1 MLLVI
6 IALLWVALLAPMAV
20 RRLRDTR
27 TERSIESF
35 HSEHEALSRQ
45 AHSVEPAYRLSEPEP
60 AAVPEARATRLTVVH
75 PEDTYRSLESRRS
88 WEEWSEDYDY
98 DRQEQPVAVS
108 SNRYASAYASVPRDA
123 AAFERYDTPIRRR
136 NMRAQRRMILTRLV
150 LGVLV
155 ATTLALVVGYSP
167 LVDLAIVSWVAL
179 ATYGALA
186 LYAVS
191 QGLLSESVLGLDRLT
206 RPRAASPLEPIY
218 GWDAD
223 EDEADDAE
231 VARISA
237 FDDEDYDESASGGW
251 RRGSARYALG

>member
-20 RRLRDTR
+20 RRLRDSR

-45 AHSVEPAYRLSEPEP
+45 AHSVEPAYRLSEPAP
-60 AAVPEARATRLTVVH
+60 APVSEARAPRLTVVH

-88 WEEWSEDYDY
+88 WDEWSEDYDY
-98 DRQEQPVAVS
+98 DRQEEPVAVS
-108 SNRYASAYASVPRDA
+108 VNRYASAYASVPRDA
-123 AAFERYDTPIRRR
+123 EYYARYDSPIRRR

-150 LGVLV
+150 LAVLV

-179 ATYGALA
+179 ASYGALA

-191 QGLLSESVLGLDRLT
+191 QGLLDESVLGLDRLM
-206 RPRAASPLEPIY
+206 RPRATAPLEPIY

-223 EDEADDAE
+223 EDDADGAE

-237 FDDEDYDESASGGW
+237 YYDADDETASGGW
-251 RRGSARYALG
+251 RRESSRYALG

>member
-27 TERSIESF
+27 TERSIASF

-45 AHSVEPAYRLSEPEP
+45 THSVEPAYRLSEPVP
-60 AAVPEARATRLTVVH
+60 APVPVDARAPRLTVVH
-75 PEDTYRSLESRRS
+75 AEDTYRSLESRRS
-88 WEEWSEDYDY
+88 WDEWSEDYDY
-98 DRQEQPVAVS
+98 DRHEEPAPLS
-108 SNRYASAYASVPRDA
+108 ANRYASAYASVPRDA
-123 AAFERYDTPIRRR
+123 DAFERYESPVRRR
-136 NMRAQRRMILTRLV
+136 NMRAQRRMIFTRLV
-150 LGVLV
+150 LAVLV

-179 ATYGALA
+179 ASYGALA

-191 QGLLSESVLGLDRLT
+191 QGLLDESVIGLDRLRT
-206 RPRAASPLEPIY
+206 RQPVAVETLY

-223 EDEADDAE
+223 EDEAGEADG
-231 VARISA
+231 ARISA
-237 FDDEDYDESASGGW
+237 LYDADEDEYASGGW
-251 RRGSARYALG
+251 RRESSQFALG

>member
-35 HSEHEALSRQ
+35 HSEHQALSRQ
-45 AHSVEPAYRLSEPEP
+45 AHSVEPAYRLSEPTP
-60 AAVPEARATRLTVVH
+60 APVPEARAPRLTVVH

-88 WEEWSEDYDY
+88 WDEWSEDYDY
-98 DRQEQPVAVS
+98 DRQEEPVAVS
-108 SNRYASAYASVPRDA
+108 VNRYASAYASVPRDA
-123 AAFERYDTPIRRR
+123 ESFERYDSPIRRR

-150 LGVLV
+150 LVVLV

-167 LVDLAIVSWVAL
+167 LVDLAILSWVAL
-179 ATYGALA
+179 ASYGALA

-191 QGLLSESVLGLDRLT
+191 QGVLDESVLGIDRLM
-206 RPRAASPLEPIY
+206 RPRATAPLEPVY
-218 GWDAD
+218 GWDAV
-223 EDEADDAE
+223 EDETDGAEAARFSAYYGADDE
-231 VARISA
+231 T
-237 FDDEDYDESASGGW
+237 ESGGW
-251 RRGSARYALG
+251 RRESSRYALG